1 MAEEQGTVPKEGV
14 PDDDSSG
21 KLSYPTPPDDPID
34 AAGPEGTREA
44 GKLPSKRGKPR
55 EDERAREREP
65 GGG

>member
-34 AAGPEGTREA
+34 TAGPEGTREA
-44 GKLPSKRGKPR
+44 GKLPPKQGKSREGESSGGRESGRG
-55 EDERAREREP
+55 
-65 GGG
+65 